1 MDEEIIRS
9 PAIRTKG
16 GSAPSGMDAY
26 GCSRILA
33 CNNFETSSSDL
44 RKAFA
49 NAVQKLCTGLVETH
63 TIEAFLSCRLMP
75 LEKNPGLRPVGIG
88 EVLQRIASKVIVS
101 VLKEDIINC
110 TGTLQVCSGQEAGIE
125 VAIHSNAMMY
135 EDENTAAIL
144 LVDASNAFNLFYRQG
159 RHFSR

>member
-1 MDEEIIRS
+1 
-9 PAIRTKG
+9 
-16 GSAPSGMDAY
+16 
-26 GCSRILA
+26 
-33 CNNFETSSSDL
+33 
-44 RKAFA
+44 
-49 NAVQKLCTGLVETH
+49 
-63 TIEAFLSCRLMP
+63 MP

-101 VLKEDIINC
+101 VLKEDIIKC
-110 TGTLQVCSGQEAGIE
+110 TGTLQVCSGQEADIE